1 VQLRSL
7 GSVFVALCATVMIV
21 NPSQLPGRQSRHST
35 GSSMPLFDLGAQHR
49 DPFRDLFLQ
58 LMLCAAEQRGNG
70 YVKNDSKRES
80 GAKRWE
86 PAALL
91 ISAYLRPILTS
102 QQKGY
107 VLLTET

>member
-1 VQLRSL
+1 L
-7 GSVFVALCATVMIV
+7 GSVFVALCVTVMIV

-35 GSSMPLFDLGAQHR
+35 GWSMPLFYRRTQHGDALR
-49 DPFRDLFLQ
+49 DFFLH
-58 LMLCAAEQRGNG
+58 LMLCAAEKRGNR
-70 YVKNDSKRES
+70 YVENDCERKS
-80 GAKRWE
+80 GAKRRK

-107 VLLTET
+107 VLLTEA